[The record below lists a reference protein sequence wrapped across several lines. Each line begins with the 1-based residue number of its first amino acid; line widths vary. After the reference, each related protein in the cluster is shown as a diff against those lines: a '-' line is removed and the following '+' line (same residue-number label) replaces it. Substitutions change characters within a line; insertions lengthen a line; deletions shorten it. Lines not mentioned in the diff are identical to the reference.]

1 MEIHTQTCPAAP
13 SASGLLHA
21 PLSSLCSSKNGF
33 FSLHLNEGE
42 NNFLQF
48 SPNYEPKNACFES
61 FAGFLMGFQ

>member
-1 MEIHTQTCPAAP
+1 MEIHTQTCQAAP
-13 SASGLLHA
+13 SASA
-21 PLSSLCSSKNGF
+21 PLPSLCSSKNGF
-33 FSLHLNEGE
+33 LSLHLNEGE